1 MGFISLLSENVF
13 NKIAA
18 GEVVE
23 RPSSVVK
30 ELIEN
35 AIDAGAT
42 SLRISIERSGMK
54 SISILDNGS
63 GMDADDA
70 LLCFEPHATS
80 KIREESDIFNI
91 STMGFRGE
99 ALPSIASVSKVKLR
113 TRRHNVLEGI
123 EVIINGGKFFSES
136 PVGCACGT
144 EITVSDLF
152 YNVPARK
159 KFLKGEITEEKHIFE
174 TVLLL
179 ALAHSEI
186 SFELKSNG
194 KILFSSSADSSL
206 LPRLSLLL
214 GKEIADNSL
223 YFRDEENNYEI
234 SGYVSKPSVTR
245 NSRREQRFFVNGRPI
260 RSLLL
265 YSSVREAYG
274 SLIMQGVFPSVTIFL
289 RLPAADVDVNV
300 HPAKHEVRFK
310 HEKFVYE
317 IVTKAIKKVL
327 YPSIAPLP
335 SVSISKVPI
344 SAIFDSSKVEYA
356 IREQAEEPVLPVYQ
370 DNSSSDFINTERQ
383 STNISDGN
391 NIQSNFGKNASL
403 ALPGCGYLKVVDI
416 LNRTYILALSD
427 IGLVIIDQHAA
438 HERIIFERLLKDF
451 SKSKLQQELLIP
463 VTLDL
468 SRIEL
473 QLLKRYTEAFSN
485 IGFGIDFFSE
495 NTVMIHSVPA
505 AIKTENISGLISNLL
520 NSLIEQN
527 TTGSRVDETA
537 IAKAACHL
545 AVKAN
550 DELSMCEAIKLVSD
564 LSKCDLPFN
573 CPHGRP
579 TIINISMKELEK
591 RFGRTL

>member
-35 AIDAGAT
+35 SIDAGAT
-42 SLRISIERSGMK
+42 SLRISIEKSGMK
-54 SISILDNGS
+54 SICILDNGS

-80 KIREESDIFNI
+80 KIRTESDIFNI

-99 ALPSIASVSKVKLR
+99 AMPSIASVSKVKLR
-113 TRRHNVLEGI
+113 TRRHDAIEGL
-123 EVIINGGKFFSES
+123 EVIINGGKFTSES
-136 PVGCACGT
+136 PCGCACGT
-144 EITVSDLF
+144 EITISDLF

-186 SFELKSNG
+186 SFELKSDG
-194 KILFSSSADSSL
+194 KTIFTSSSDKSL

-214 GKEIADNSL
+214 GKEVAENSFPL
-223 YFRDEENNYEI
+223 NYEENNYKI
-234 SGYVSKPSVTR
+234 SGFISKPSITR
-245 NSRREQRFFVNGRPI
+245 SSRREQRFFVNGRPI
-260 RSLLL
+260 RSIML
-265 YSSVREAYG
+265 YSAVREAYG
-274 SLIMQGVFPSVTIFL
+274 SLIMHGSFPSVTIFL
-289 RLPAADVDVNV
+289 DLSASDIDVNV
-300 HPAKHEVRFK
+300 HPAKLEVRFK
-310 HEKFVYE
+310 HERLISELV
-317 IVTKAIKKVL
+317 IKAIRQVL
-327 YPSIAPLP
+327 YPAITPLP

-344 SAIFDSSKVEYA
+344 SAVFDSSKVEYA
-356 IREQAEEPVLPVYQ
+356 IKDKTEESLLPVHQ
-370 DNSSSDFINTERQ
+370 HTETISSEGKTIQTSSVKNT
-383 STNISDGN
+383 
-391 NIQSNFGKNASL
+391 SL
-403 ALPGCGYLKVVDI
+403 TLPGCGYLKVIDI
-416 LNRTYILALSD
+416 LNKTYILAVSD
-427 IGLVIIDQHAA
+427 IGLVVIDQHAA

-468 SRIEL
+468 SRMEL
-473 QLLKRYTEAFSN
+473 QLLRKHTNAFSN

-495 NTVMIHSVPA
+495 NTVMIHCVPSS
-505 AIKTENISGLISNLL
+505 IKTENISGLISNLL
-520 NSLIEQN
+520 DSLIEQN
-527 TTGSRVDETA
+527 SSGNKVDETVV
-537 IAKAACHL
+537 AKVACTL

-550 DELSMCEAIKLVSD
+550 DELSILEANKLISD

-579 TIINISMKELEK
+579 TVINISIKELEK
-591 RFGRTL
+591 RFGRVL